1 MRYIIYTTLLITF
14 IISCSKSDFTPI
26 ENNNT
31 NDNDSIYLNLDS
43 LGITLDSLGNYV
55 DSLGNTVLI
64 DSLGIISI
72 VDSVSFGC
80 TNPLACN
87 FDEQADSD
95 DGTCILPDGCTDELA
110 LNYNPQAN
118 CDDGS
123 CDYLFVVCEEVN
135 GFFNIEPNCPE
146 YEIPLIGETIN
157 IEERFDDEVYVQCED
172 NVINIEFG
180 DNSLLNA
187 VMQDS
192 DGNFI
197 IESQEI
203 VFDFTENS
211 NSPEDFGFLPVD
223 VSGYGEF
230 NLDSYGNINSITVWV
245 TFTFELLP
253 GVSDS
258 TNCELIFVP
267 Q

>member
-1 MRYIIYTTLLITF
+1 MTQF
-14 IISCSKSDFTPI
+14 IF
-26 ENNNT
+26 
-31 NDNDSIYLNLDS
+31 NLDS

-72 VDSVSFGC
+72 VDSVSYGC

-135 GFFNIEPNCPE
+135 GFYNIEPNCPE

-230 NLDSYGNINSITVWV
+230 NLDSYGNINSINVWV